1 MRALLTA
8 LISGLVFGAGLVL
21 SGMTQPAKVIGF
33 LDVTG
38 DWDPS
43 LGLVMVGAIAVYSP
57 VYHLIFARRTAA
69 AGGTS
74 IVPDLRVDARLV
86 IGAVIFGVG
95 WGIGGFCPGPGLVA
109 AGGGSSAGLVFGAS
123 MLAGMALFRAT
134 QK

>member
-1 MRALLTA
+1 MRAVFAA

-38 DWDPS
+38 AWDPS

-69 AGGTS
+69 AGSTS

-86 IGAVIFGVG
+86 IGAVIFGIG

-109 AGGGSSAGLVFGAS
+109 AGGGSAAGVVFGAS

-134 QK
+134 QR